1 MTEEISHVTLTG
13 DQAAEWEAW
22 QKSKTSENSTSISTQ
37 GPVTAPATNFGNF
50 ANYACAGEGTQAQ
63 ALASSYHP
71 HLDWIIDSGASKHV
85 TGTFDTFASYTPY
98 THLETIQTANG
109 TSQPIKGVG
118 SVGCTPHITLR
129 SVLHVPSFPVVT
141 TGF

>member
-1 MTEEISHVTLTG
+1 MTEETPQFIFTA

-22 QKSKTSENSTSISTQ
+22 QKSKKSENSTSISPQ
-37 GPVTAPATNFGNF
+37 GPMTTPATDFGNF
-50 ANYACAGEGTQAQ
+50 ANYACEGEGTQAQ

-85 TGTFDTFASYTPY
+85 TGIFDIFSSYTPY
-98 THLETIQTANG
+98 THLETIQTADG

-118 SVGCTPHITLR
+118 SVG
-129 SVLHVPSFPVVT
+129 
-141 TGF
+141 